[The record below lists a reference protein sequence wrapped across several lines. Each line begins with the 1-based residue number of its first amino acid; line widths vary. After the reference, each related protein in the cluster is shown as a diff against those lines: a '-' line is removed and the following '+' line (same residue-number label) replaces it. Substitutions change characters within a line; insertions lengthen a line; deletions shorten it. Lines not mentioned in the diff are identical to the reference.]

1 MGKSTEEYNYFDIK
15 ISIKFTALD
24 KSMKCTQVLFKIHET
39 FTSFTPP
46 EVCLYDCSH
55 HLSWCNLNSFSDF
68 FVMQCHVVMH
78 KTEVNSWRVFE
89 EAKNIIMLCYIFTQ
103 LRKAA
108 LHVVMSKY
116 LMKWRTLQR
125 WLSKIPNY
133 LLFINSLHIS
143 VQALVVSNGDHT
155 YLCLKHG

>member
-108 LHVVMSKY
+108 LHVVIY
-116 LMKWRTLQR
+116 KWGVF
-125 WLSKIPNY
+125 WWSGGHFKMPSY
-133 LLFINSLHIS
+133 LLFLNSLHFS
-143 VQALVVSNGDHT
+143 VQVLVVSNGDHT

>member
-46 EVCLYDCSH
+46 GVCLYDCSH

-78 KTEVNSWRVFE
+78 KTEVNSWRVFGE
-89 EAKNIIMLCYIFTQ
+89 EKNIIMLCYIFTQ

-108 LHVVMSKY
+108 LH
-116 LMKWRTLQR
+116 LMKWWTLQR
-125 WLSKIPNY
+125 WQNAQLST
-133 LLFINSLHIS
+133 LFKFIAHFSPS
-143 VQALVVSNGDHT
+143 AC
-155 YLCLKHG
+155 CLKWGSYLSMLEA

>member
-46 EVCLYDCSH
+46 GVCLYDCSH

-78 KTEVNSWRVFE
+78 KTEVNSWRVFGE
-89 EAKNIIMLCYIFTQ
+89 EKNIIMLCYIFTQ

-108 LHVVMSKY
+108 LHEVMSCPNGVLY
-116 LMKWRTLQR
+116 LMKLKRWTLQR
-125 WLSKIPNY
+125 WQNAQLST
-133 LLFINSLHIS
+133 LS
-143 VQALVVSNGDHT
+143 VQVLVVSNGDHT
-155 YLCLKHG
+155 YLCLKHD

>member
-46 EVCLYDCSH
+46 GVCLYDCSH

-78 KTEVNSWRVFE
+78 KTEVNSWRVFGE
-89 EAKNIIMLCYIFTQ
+89 EKNIIMLYYIFTQ

-108 LHVVMSKY
+108 LHVLTSKWGFIFDEVVDTSY
-116 LMKWRTLQR
+116 
-125 WLSKIPNY
+125 SKMAKCPIIY
-133 LLFINSLHIS
+133 SF
-143 VQALVVSNGDHT
+143 
-155 YLCLKHG
+155 